1 MRRPSTNQPRQ
12 VLAEPRRPDLPQ
24 ITSPD
29 DVPPERSAETTTGPL
44 MGENFSVTRSRYWE
58 QIHRCKLLCKRT
70 CTDTVAK
77 TSGLSISELQEI
89 GAKIGAKLDSIG
101 LPGMSAEVSSKKS
114 STRTSSSE
122 QSQSTAFFTQANDC
136 SGLTHARYRLIE
148 KFTFEYSKSN
158 FWGKRSREVYPVESE
173 LNVFDETTLEY
184 VLPGCCK
191 DRDKD
196 LLEQQKDGFVVL
208 VVARDGSSA
217 AVLPAKPL
225 GEGVYKLPEAGGS
238 FQVGDEI
245 PSKVVTRWL
254 GVSGESR
261 ERWSKANPRLELYQ
275 GSMEALGWAEY
286 AESDEEEGGPA
297 ISSLVLGLGVGAA
310 VGALFA
316 ALQVKKKLAERR
328 AQRDAR
334 PVDLP
339 QAAKEREFEVRERRT
354 EARAETE
361 EDTTSSA
368 E

>member
-12 VLAEPRRPDLPQ
+12 VLAEPNRPSLPQ

-44 MGENFSVTRSRYWE
+44 MCDGFSVTRSRYWE
-58 QIHRCKLLCKRT
+58 RIHRCKLLCKRT

-77 TSGLSISELQEI
+77 TSGLSVSELQEI

-101 LPGMSAEVSSKKS
+101 LPGMKAELSSKES

-122 QSQSTAFFTQANDC
+122 RSQTTAFFTQANDC

-148 KFTFEYSKSN
+148 KFTFEYSKSK

-191 DRDKD
+191 DRDQD
-196 LLEQQKDGFVVL
+196 LLEQQEDGFVVL

-217 AVLPAKPL
+217 AVLPAKAV
-225 GEGVYKLPEAGGS
+225 GEGVYKLPGARGS

-254 GVSGESR
+254 GLSGESR
-261 ERWSKANPRLELYQ
+261 KRWSNANPRLELYR

-286 AESDEEEGGPA
+286 GESDEEESGPA
-297 ISSLVLGLGVGAA
+297 ISNLILGLGVGAA
-310 VGALFA
+310 VGALLA

-328 AQRDAR
+328 AQPDAR
-334 PVDLP
+334 PVDLRHG
-339 QAAKEREFEVRERRT
+339 AKDRGFEVREHRP
-354 EARAETE
+354 EARTETE
-361 EDTTSSA
+361 EGTTSST